1 MINRREEIWNRE
13 YYRNSDRKYERE
25 EIIYN
30 NIEIERDW
38 GGGGGNSY
46 KI

>member
-30 NIEIERDW
+30 NIEIERD
-38 GGGGGNSY
+38 GGGGE
-46 KI
+46 